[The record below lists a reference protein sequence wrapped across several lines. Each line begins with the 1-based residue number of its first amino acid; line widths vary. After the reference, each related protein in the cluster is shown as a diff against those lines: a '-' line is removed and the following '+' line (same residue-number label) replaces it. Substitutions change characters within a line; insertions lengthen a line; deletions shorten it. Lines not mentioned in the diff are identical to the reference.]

1 MGAKWFSSIRSKMAT
16 ARSCSTSGLRRTTV
30 LSSRVTLAMRRAA
43 SPPSAGID
51 RLADAL
57 DPGSHPLGI
66 GLEPRPVH
74 HQPGGDIGDQLDLDE
89 MVGLEGAAGRH
100 QVDDALAKTEAGR
113 QLHCARQPDAF
124 RL

>member
-1 MGAKWFSSIRSKMAT
+1 MGAKWFSSIRSKIAT

-57 DPGSHPLGI
+57 DPGAHPFGI
-66 GLEPRPVH
+66 GLETGPVH
-74 HQPGGDIGDQLDLDE
+74 HQPRGYVGDRLDLHE
-89 MVGLEGAAGRH
+89 MIGLECAAGR
-100 QVDDALAKTEAGR
+100 
-113 QLHCARQPDAF
+113 
-124 RL
+124 